1 MSVYIDNVAI
11 IVLETME
18 ISVVGSVVRRSI
30 GRENNNNKSV
40 GIEHST
46 EGGQGS
52 IPSQGHIF

>member
-30 GRENNNNKSV
+30 GRENNNKSV